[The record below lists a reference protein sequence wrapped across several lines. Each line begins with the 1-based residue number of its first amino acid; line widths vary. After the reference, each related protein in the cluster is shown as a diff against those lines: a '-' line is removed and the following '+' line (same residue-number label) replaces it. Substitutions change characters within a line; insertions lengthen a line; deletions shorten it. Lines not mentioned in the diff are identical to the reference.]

1 MDGWYD
7 GMNGGWWILMVV
19 FWVGLIAA
27 IVWAGARLFARPGTG
42 GSAVGGTGD
51 NSVGTGERPGEILDR
66 RLASGEIDAETY
78 DTLREKL
85 RAAR

>member
-1 MDGWYD
+1 MMDGWYD
-7 GMNGGWWILMVV
+7 GMGAGGWILMTV

-27 IVWAGARLFARPGTG
+27 IVWAGTRLVARPGPVDHSG
-42 GSAVGGTGD
+42 GA
-51 NSVGTGERPGEILDR
+51 GERPGEILER

-78 DTLREKL
+78 DALREKL

>member
-1 MDGWYD
+1 MMDGWYD
-7 GMNGGWWILMVV
+7 GMNGGWWILMIV

-27 IVWAGARLFARPGTG
+27 IVWAGALLFARPGEVDHSSG
-42 GSAVGGTGD
+42 A
-51 NSVGTGERPGEILDR
+51 GERPGEILER

>member
-1 MDGWYD
+1 MMDGSYG
-7 GMNGGWWILMVV
+7 GMGGGWWILMVV

-27 IVWAGARLFARPGTG
+27 IVWAGAQLFARPGT
-42 GSAVGGTGD
+42 VD
-51 NSVGTGERPGEILDR
+51 HSVGAGERPGEILDR

-78 DTLREKL
+78 DALRDKL

>member
-1 MDGWYD
+1 MMDGWYD

-27 IVWAGARLFARPGTG
+27 IFWAGARLFDRTG
-42 GSAVGGTGD
+42 
-51 NSVGTGERPGEILDR
+51 SVGHSDGGGERPGEILER
-66 RLASGEIDAETY
+66 RLASGEIDADTY
-78 DTLREKL
+78 DALREKL

>member
-1 MDGWYD
+1 MMDGWYD
-7 GMNGGWWILMVV
+7 GGMGGGWWILMIL

-27 IVWAGARLFARPGTG
+27 IVWAGAQLFARPGPVDHAG
-42 GSAVGGTGD
+42 GA
-51 NSVGTGERPGEILDR
+51 GERPGEILER

-78 DTLREKL
+78 DALREKL

>member
-7 GMNGGWWILMVV
+7 GMNGGSWVLTILFWI
-19 FWVGLIAA
+19 GLIAA
-27 IVWAGARLFARPGTG
+27 IVWAGARLFLRPGPADHSG
-42 GSAVGGTGD
+42 GA
-51 NSVGTGERPGEILDR
+51 GERPGEILER

-78 DTLREKL
+78 DALREKL

>member
-1 MDGWYD
+1 MMDGVYD

-27 IVWAGARLFARPGTG
+27 IFWAGARLFARPDTIDRP
-42 GSAVGGTGD
+42 VGAT
-51 NSVGTGERPGEILDR
+51 ERPGELLER

-78 DTLREKL
+78 EALREKL

>member
-1 MDGWYD
+1 MMDGVYG
-7 GMNGGWWILMVV
+7 GMGGGWWILMMV

-27 IVWAGARLFARPGTG
+27 IVWAGARLFARPGPGDYSG
-42 GSAVGGTGD
+42 GS
-51 NSVGTGERPGEILDR
+51 GERPGEILER